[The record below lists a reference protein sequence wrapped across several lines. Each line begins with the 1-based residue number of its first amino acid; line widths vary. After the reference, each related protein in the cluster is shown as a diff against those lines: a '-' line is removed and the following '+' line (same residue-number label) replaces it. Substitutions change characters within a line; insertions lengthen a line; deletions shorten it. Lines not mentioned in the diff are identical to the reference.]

1 VAQIFVEPEP
11 GTPANS
17 TIAVPRGP
25 LIGAALLI
33 VLVFGVAIAARVSG
47 HTASEE
53 PASAI
58 AQRRSLRLELEPDGL
73 LSVYDVQQNR
83 QVARL
88 DPAKNGF
95 LFGMLRGIQQKR
107 TVAQTDPAT
116 PFQVTL
122 WQDGRMT
129 LDDST
134 TGMHVAV
141 NSFGPTQVASFSQ
154 LFQ

>member
-1 VAQIFVEPEP
+1 MAQIFVEPEP

-25 LIGAALLI
+25 LFGAAVLV

-47 HTASEE
+47 HTASEA
-53 PASAI
+53 PVSAVV
-58 AQRRSLRLELEPDGL
+58 QRRSLRLELQPDGM
-73 LSVYDVQQNR
+73 LSVYDAVENR

-107 TVAQTDPAT
+107 NVAKTDPAT
-116 PFQVTL
+116 PVQVTL

-129 LDDST
+129 LDDVS

-141 NSFGPTQVASFSQ
+141 NSFGPTQIESFSQ